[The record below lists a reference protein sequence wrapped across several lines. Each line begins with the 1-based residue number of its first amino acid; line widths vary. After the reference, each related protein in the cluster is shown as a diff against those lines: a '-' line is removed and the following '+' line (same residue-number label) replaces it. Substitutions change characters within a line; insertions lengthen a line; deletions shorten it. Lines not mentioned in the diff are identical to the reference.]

1 MFVLESQTAG
11 LGPHFHLTRH
21 ARRTAPSADKIIYPS
36 YRADLLKKNQSAAQF
51 LREPSKFLASSFTMV
66 KPLSFKGDRKS
77 RKRKAPNAED
87 ETSRSTPENALIVA
101 EEAHESNE
109 DDSWVT
115 AEASSD
121 ITGPVIFALPSTPPA
136 CIACDAN
143 GKVFTIELENMV
155 DGNIAT
161 AEPHDVRQVW
171 VANRVAGTENIS
183 FKGHQQRYVR
193 PVRRSH
199 EQ

>member
-1 MFVLESQTAG
+1 
-11 LGPHFHLTRH
+11 
-21 ARRTAPSADKIIYPS
+21 
-36 YRADLLKKNQSAAQF
+36 
-51 LREPSKFLASSFTMV
+51 MV
-66 KPLSFKGDRKS
+66 KPLSFKGDKKT
-77 RKRKAPNAED
+77 RKRKAPNVDE
-87 ETSRSTPENALIVA
+87 ETSWPIPEEALMIA
-101 EEAHESNE
+101 EETHEPNE

-193 PVRRSH
+193 PVDTGD
-199 EQ
+199 